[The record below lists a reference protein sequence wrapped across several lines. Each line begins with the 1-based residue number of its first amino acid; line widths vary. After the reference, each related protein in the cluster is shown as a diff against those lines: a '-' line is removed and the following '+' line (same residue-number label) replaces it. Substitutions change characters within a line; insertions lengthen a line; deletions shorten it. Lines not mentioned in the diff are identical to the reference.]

1 MATSHSKVSKALRFE
16 ILRRDNFRC
25 HYCGTEA
32 AQTELHVD
40 HVVPQSLGGTN
51 DPSNLVTAC
60 AQCNS
65 GKAGR
70 TLDEPV
76 LAAVD
81 EKAQHYA
88 TAVEQAIAERRQVL
102 TTERQTKE
110 TFRAEWN
117 SWQPAEP
124 LPAGFGATVHQFMHA
139 GLEWED
145 ITDSIEIAM
154 SRKNIYGPDFG
165 RFKYFCGV
173 CNRKIEDIRK
183 RADEIMAG
191 TESQA
196 VQPRWHQAVHDAFT
210 VRAEHEIVRLT
221 ELVEAAIREGLDEKH
236 VCDALSRELAHPIHP
251 SLARRCAVSGISYA
265 MEETGVLHFDDAD
278 HFEQAVVD
286 YCAKY
291 GQQAPSSTMLRGF
304 AFMGMSVDS
313 ARQVLKGIFERGVT
327 ESRINSD
334 FNYYAFQQLE
344 KEVSHAPDQEY
355 QA

>member
-1 MATSHSKVSKALRFE
+1 MAKSHSKVSKALRFE

-81 EKAQHYA
+81 EKAQRYA

-102 TTERQTKE
+102 TTEQQTKDA
-110 TFRAEWN
+110 FRDEWN
-117 SWQPAEP
+117 RWEPIEP
-124 LPAGFGATVHQFMHA
+124 LPAGFGDSVRQFMHA

-145 ITDSIEIAM
+145 IIDSIEIAM
-154 SRKNIYGPDFG
+154 SRHDIRGREHA

-173 CNRKIEDIRK
+173 CNRKIEDIRR
-183 RADEIMAG
+183 RADELMSGEEPA
-191 TESQA
+191 A
-196 VQPRWHQAVHDAFT
+196 PQPQWHQAVHDAYAARAERQIKELSAH
-210 VRAEHEIVRLT
+210 VRASIRGGLSEDQVCAVLSHE
-221 ELVEAAIREGLDEKH
+221 
-236 VCDALSRELAHPIHP
+236 LSHPQHP
-251 SLARRCAVSGISYA
+251 EITRRCVVSGLSHA
-265 MEETGVLHFDDAD
+265 MEEAGIARFTDAD
-278 HFEQAVVD
+278 YFEQAVVD
-286 YCAKY
+286 YCAKF
-291 GQQAPSSTMLRGF
+291 GQQAPGSPMLRGF
-304 AFMGMSVDS
+304 AFMGMSVDE
-313 ARQVLKGIFERGVT
+313 ARQVLKEIFERGV
-327 ESRINSD
+327 SDAGVNSD
-334 FNYYAFQQLE
+334 FNLYGFQQLE
-344 KEVSHAPDQEY
+344 KEVLNAAH
-355 QA
+355 